1 MRTFLGLLAVSMI
14 AAADPPKPATPPKPK
29 RVTTDLCD
37 VVIGGGSTVSIAL
50 VEEGQR
56 KYPEF
61 AMVDKSA
68 VRVVSGW
75 LTLDQAKQ
83 LRDCLDEAI
92 GKSNV
97 K

>member
-1 MRTFLGLLAVSMI
+1 MKTLFGIVAVAMI

-37 VVIGGGSTVSIAL
+37 VMIGGGSTVSLSL
-50 VEEGQR
+50 VEDGQR
-56 KYPEF
+56 KYPELG
-61 AMVDKSA
+61 MVDKNA
-68 VRVVSGW
+68 IRVVSGW

-92 GKSNV
+92 SKSNV